1 MKDKTIIQL
10 PSAVKELMGKLYSH
24 GFSVYAVGGCVRD
37 SLLGKSAFDWDMTTS
52 ALPEE
57 LKAVF
62 ADYKTIEIGI
72 SHGTV
77 GVLKDGDVYEITT
90 FRTDGTYT
98 DSRHPDSVSFTRSL
112 SEDLKRRDFTVN
124 AMAYSEED
132 GLIDLFE
139 GQKDLKN
146 AIIRT
151 VGAPLERFTED
162 ALRILRGLRF
172 ASTLGFEIEKET
184 LAAMREKANTLSFV
198 SAERKKEEIR
208 KLLCGKAAASVVKE
222 NADVLAKAWKGLS
235 EDRTKNNAKYLECL
249 PDELALRLAAIFN
262 GEEPIHVST
271 LLLEYRFDKKTA
283 VLVGDILLAK
293 SKMPCQTPPDFKR
306 FLGEF
311 GETACLS
318 AVELLLAEN
327 ADFAHK
333 HKQLFTKFVDEG
345 ACVRISQLRVNGK
358 DLLAHVEGREVG
370 RVLDALLEAVICDKT
385 ENEKTALLAY
395 AQKHLL

>member
-1 MKDKTIIQL
+1 MNDKTIVRL
-10 PSAVKELMGKLYSH
+10 PSAVKELMEKLHSH

-57 LKAVF
+57 MKAVF
-62 ADYKTIEIGI
+62 ADYKTIDIGI

-124 AMAYSEED
+124 AMAYSEAD
-132 GLIDLFE
+132 GLIDLFD

-146 AIIRT
+146 GVIRT

-172 ASTLGFEIEKET
+172 ASTLGFEIENET

-198 SAERKKEEIR
+198 SAERKKEEIG
-208 KLLCGKAAASVVKE
+208 KLLCGKAAARVVKE
-222 NADVLAKAWKGLS
+222 NAWVLAKAWKGLS
-235 EDRTKNNAKYLECL
+235 EDRAKNNAELLGCL
-249 PDELALRLAAIFN
+249 PYALALRLAAIMD
-262 GEEPIHVST
+262 GEDPTKVPAQ
-271 LLLEYRFDKKTA
+271 LFEYRFDKKTA
-283 VLVGDILLAK
+283 ALVGDILLAK
-293 SKMPCQTPPDFKR
+293 SKMPCKTPPEFKR
-306 FLGEF
+306 LLGEH
-311 GETACLS
+311 GETACLA
-318 AVELLLAEN
+318 AVELFEAKS
-327 ADFAHK
+327 ADFAPE
-333 HKQLFTKFVDEG
+333 HKQMFTKLLNLN
-345 ACVRISQLRVNGK
+345 ACVRLSQLQISGK
-358 DLLAHVEGREVG
+358 DLLAHVQGREVG
-370 RVLDALLEAVICDKT
+370 RVLNALLDAVICEKT

-395 AQKHLL
+395 AQKHLV